1 MASKADRFFT
11 GKAKVVGPVMILILG
26 QFLVGTSVLLHFV
39 CQSLVPQLTGQF
51 PTGCPLLRKPRRS
64 TKFRPMGLF
73 AGGSARCRLQ
83 PGIPVRACRAVPIRR
98 RADVS
103 GAVPF
108 RKARSSCESALW
120 LGRVIAIRLPNIG

>member
-1 MASKADRFFT
+1 MARKADRFFT

-26 QFLVGTSVLLHFV
+26 QFLVGTSVLLHLV

-73 AGGSARCRLQ
+73 AGRKCEMSSPARHPSQGMPGGSHPA
-83 PGIPVRACRAVPIRR
+83 
-98 RADVS
+98 S
-103 GAVPF
+103 G
-108 RKARSSCESALW
+108 
-120 LGRVIAIRLPNIG
+120 